1 VVDCNTIDA
10 YLYEIGTQYL
20 NRDAEK
26 AKSRQLFD
34 NLDFVFMDGEAN
46 LLPWQKQARKVRGRQ
61 FLILMRMCRRT
72 NKCLFAA
79 SSGLHM
85 LVFLCASRFNI
96 RRVINGKGR
105 GSQLSEMRRLLT
117 AQLEHLSQDEVF
129 FDNATGD
136 IYAYDFASKEFYPVS
151 NTGFHYHKA
160 AQENRSLQ
168 SSILKPKRYQPQQF
182 DELYISQPGKLNET
196 LCQISKPYMQH
207 WLVKDI
213 GLLPFLVPQLNAW
226 DVHPVNMREKS
237 SYFTILGESD
247 RSPQIVTLDNTA
259 AVQFS
264 IDRHYS
270 MTVKVLENYI
280 VHIVKTFED
289 TGTRVD
295 KPLASVKYTI
305 LPSRPALNCNPDS
318 VPQPLVETDTAP
330 FAKSKMSTM
339 SRPMTG
345 STVRPR
351 TSSTRPETA
360 STVKLST
367 FVQHT
372 SSETSLPR
380 AAQASASNLARHSG
394 YAFSKRFNER
404 LTVDNNAT
412 SSDPISLAT
421 DRNLM
426 HSVSESVVRPSTT
439 HTISRLQA
447 TKHDESIK
455 ERTSSPD
462 VYVKDRK
469 FSTLLRNV
477 RITFS
482 PIPGEKPGD
491 RQDSYLNQDSSTDTP
506 ARMTRGLVRSLLHP
520 GYDTKTMP
528 KARAMFDTSAE
539 GRRTPIKVQ
548 VKLKP
553 YNSEVKAV
561 SSSSFVKTRTT
572 LYPNLG
578 FNVANDGSLYKTP
591 EERRLSQEHEH
602 RRKWTSQ
609 VDFRKVF
616 KTAKSAEVPK
626 IHSGKY
632 NPPSDHQFRT
642 ADKRRWVDGDFK
654 TPSY

>member
-20 NRDAEK
+20 HRDAEK

-46 LLPWQKQARKVRGRQ
+46 LLPWEKRAHKVRARQ
-61 FLILMRMCRRT
+61 FLILLRMCRRT

-79 SSGLHM
+79 SSGLQM
-85 LVFLCASRFNI
+85 FVFLCASRFNI

-105 GSQLSEMRRLLT
+105 GSQLSEMRRLSP

-160 AQENRSLQ
+160 AQESRSLQ
-168 SSILKPKRYQPQQF
+168 SSILKSKRYQPQQF
-182 DELYISQPGKLNET
+182 DELYISQPGKINET
-196 LCQISKPYMQH
+196 LCQISKPYVQH

-237 SYFTILGESD
+237 SYFTILAESD

-264 IDRHYS
+264 IDRHYAT
-270 MTVKVLENYI
+270 TVKVLENYI
-280 VHIVKTFED
+280 VHIVKTFEVS
-289 TGTRVD
+289 GTRLD

-318 VPQPLVETDTAP
+318 MPQSQEEVGTAP
-330 FAKSKMSTM
+330 HSKSKMSTL

-345 STVRPR
+345 STGRPR
-351 TSSTRPETA
+351 TSSTRPDTA

-372 SSETSLPR
+372 SSEASLPR
-380 AAQASASNLARHSG
+380 AAQGGASNLARHSG
-394 YAFSKRFNER
+394 YAFSKRFHDKM
-404 LTVDNNAT
+404 TVDNNAT

-426 HSVSESVVRPSTT
+426 HSISESAVRPSTT
-439 HTISRLQA
+439 NKSKFQT
-447 TKHDESIK
+447 TKDGESIK
-455 ERTSSPD
+455 EKPTSPD
-462 VYVKDRK
+462 VYVKDRR
-469 FSTLLRNV
+469 FSSVLRNV

-482 PIPGEKPGD
+482 PIPGERPGD
-491 RQDSYLNQDSSTDTP
+491 RQDYYLNQDTSTDTP
-506 ARMTRGLVRSLLHP
+506 ARMTRGMVRSLLHP
-520 GYDTKTMP
+520 GYDTNMMP
-528 KARAMFDTSAE
+528 KARAKFDTSAE
-539 GRRTPIKVQ
+539 DRRTPIKGQ
-548 VKLKP
+548 VNLKP

-561 SSSSFVKTRTT
+561 SISSFVKSRTT

-578 FNVANDGSLYKTP
+578 FNVANDGSPYKTP
-591 EERRLSQEHEH
+591 EERRKSQELENKK
-602 RRKWTSQ
+602 KWTSHA
-609 VDFRKVF
+609 DFRKVF
-616 KTAKSAEVPK
+616 KSAKSAAVSQF
-626 IHSGKY
+626 HSGKY

-642 ADKRRWVDGDFK
+642 TEKRRWVDGDFK